1 MRVEKYNA
9 VRYLYTLYDF
19 SFPPKLDSTVCF
31 FRGRLRAWFE
41 QGGNYV
47 RQSNRL

>member
-19 SFPPKLDSTVCF
+19 SFPPGSIQPFVF
-31 FRGRLRAWFE
+31 SVGRLRAWFE
-41 QGGNYV
+41 QGGNHV
-47 RQSNRL
+47 RQSKR

>member
-19 SFPPKLDSTVCF
+19 SFRLARFSRFCF
-31 FRGRLRAWFE
+31 FRWSPSCM
-41 QGGNYV
+41 V
-47 RQSNRL
+47 

>member
-19 SFPPKLDSTVCF
+19 SFRLARFSRLF
-31 FRGRLRAWFE
+31 FPLVAFVHGLNK
-41 QGGNYV
+41 GGNYV
-47 RQSNRL
+47 RQSKR